1 MAESKEDETVTPQAI
16 TELPIQSLRQ
26 LQQTVTEQ
34 YEYISRNMATLKMA
48 RNRFNGSKVILD
60 SYTESNHKKET
71 LLPLTDSL
79 YVPGYLHTDKVM
91 VDLGVGYFAER
102 TPKEAQQYFERK
114 VKFVQ
119 KRIDE
124 LSKKME
130 ESANGK
136 EQIENV
142 LRQKIQEEV
151 AKQQQIKNG
160 DKEDNPLL
168 AK

>member
-1 MAESKEDETVTPQAI
+1 
-16 TELPIQSLRQ
+16 
-26 LQQTVTEQ
+26 
-34 YEYISRNMATLKMA
+34 MA
-48 RNRFNGSKVILD
+48 RNRFSSSKVELD

-136 EQIENV
+136 EQIEKV
-142 LRQKIQEEV
+142 LRQKITEEM
-151 AKQQQIKNG
+151 AKQQQLKSGG
-160 DKEDNPLL
+160 DQQDNPLL